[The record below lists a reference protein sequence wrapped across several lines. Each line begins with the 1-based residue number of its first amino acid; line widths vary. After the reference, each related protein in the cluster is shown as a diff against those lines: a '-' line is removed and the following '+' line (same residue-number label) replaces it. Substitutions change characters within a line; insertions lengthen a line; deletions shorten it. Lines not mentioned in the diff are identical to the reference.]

1 MKELLFFEL
10 DLKFQLCEFKPL
22 QKNEILNIAPRA
34 TVSDKN
40 AKCKQSEKRV
50 NRGENHTKFISSPPK
65 CKEMMESSVSEYVL
79 LSEKLQ
85 RRNCPSK
92 KNFTKIVKNG
102 QLRIASGE
110 ILNSEVKMLPAGQ
123 VQKPSRTVYEMPQ

>member
-1 MKELLFFEL
+1 
-10 DLKFQLCEFKPL
+10 
-22 QKNEILNIAPRA
+22 
-34 TVSDKN
+34 
-40 AKCKQSEKRV
+40 
-50 NRGENHTKFISSPPK
+50 
-65 CKEMMESSVSEYVL
+65 MMESSVSKYVL

-92 KNFTKIVKNG
+92 KNFKKIVKNE

-123 VQKPSRTVYEMPQ
+123 VQKPSRTVYEMPA